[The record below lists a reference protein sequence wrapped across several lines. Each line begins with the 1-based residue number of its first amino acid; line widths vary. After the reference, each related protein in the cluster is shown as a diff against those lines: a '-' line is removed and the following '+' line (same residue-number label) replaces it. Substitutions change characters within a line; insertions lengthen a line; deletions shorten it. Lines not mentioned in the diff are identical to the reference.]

1 MEQPR
6 EPIFYS
12 NEIPCLIGV
21 DNKTENTLQSK
32 EFEASENMQSENGKV
47 EVIVIKT
54 ENGKLFLMVG
64 NERVEICDFTTRSS
78 AHGETELLVTIKGKT
93 VSTELAANVEQ

>member
-1 MEQPR
+1 MQGRSLQRTGSRWSRQRSR
-6 EPIFYS
+6 E
-12 NEIPCLIGV
+12 EVRKGKV
-21 DNKTENTLQSK
+21 TDK
-32 EFEASENMQSENGKV
+32 ELEASENMQSENGKV

-93 VSTELAANVEQ
+93 VSTELSANVG